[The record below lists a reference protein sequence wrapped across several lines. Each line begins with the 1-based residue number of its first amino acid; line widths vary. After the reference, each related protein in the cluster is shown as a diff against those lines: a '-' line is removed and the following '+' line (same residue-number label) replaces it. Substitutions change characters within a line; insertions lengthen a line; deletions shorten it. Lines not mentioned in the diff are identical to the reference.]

1 MPQQLSLDPRIRKLL
16 SKGIKHHQAG
26 RRRQAETCYR
36 RSLKAD
42 PRCPQALH
50 LMGLLAQ
57 QAGEYQESVHW
68 IREALAVNPHDPD
81 TLNSL
86 ADAYLGQ
93 GQIQSASHC
102 CHHLAELLPQ
112 SPEIHHRLGK
122 LQERLGDWGT
132 AMESYRRALAL
143 QPDSPGLYGSL
154 AGLQYKQGAFA
165 EAVESCRRA
174 LALDPHQPEVLT
186 QLGNAL
192 TDLGNYRGA
201 VEAHRRALALQPNS
215 PHPLFGL
222 GYFFERKG
230 DIGSAVETYRT
241 ALKLNPQ
248 LSRAHLLLGSA
259 RLLQGDL
266 EEAAE
271 SFERALQLEPDSAE
285 ARAYLGLIHL
295 KQGNFRR
302 GLREYEDR
310 WNTAYGFRFRRKFSQ
325 PLWRGEPLEGSRILL
340 HCEQGMGDT
349 LQFVRYVPLVAAR
362 GGKVILEVQPRLHR
376 LLSQTPGAAEV
387 ICRDEALPEVDWQCP
402 LLSLPLALETEL
414 STIPAP
420 IPYVRPDP
428 LEVETWRQRLPGN
441 TLRVGIA
448 WAGNAMHPHELWRSI
463 PLEQLAPLTNLEGA
477 TFYSLQMGAPSE
489 QMKQLGTRVRLIDLQ
504 DEQKDF
510 ADTAA
515 IVANLDLVISIDTSV
530 AHLAGAMGEP
540 VWVILSKSA
549 DWRWM
554 LEREDSPWYPT
565 ARLFRQ
571 SILGNWQEVVAR
583 VERELR
589 DLIAKPPPC
598 VPEGICRE

>member
-1 MPQQLSLDPRIRKLL
+1 MSKPLSLDPHVRKLL

-26 RRRQAETCYR
+26 RRGQAETCYR

-57 QAGEYQESVHW
+57 QAGEYQESIRW
-68 IREALAVNPHDPD
+68 IGQALALNPDDRD
-81 TLNSL
+81 TLTSL
-86 ADAYLGQ
+86 AEAYIGQ
-93 GQIQSASHC
+93 RQIQPASQC
-102 CHHLAELLPQ
+102 YQRLAELFPQ

-122 LQERLGDWGT
+122 MQERLGDWG
-132 AMESYRRALAL
+132 AALESYWRALALQPGSPDVHCSLATLQSKQGAFAEAAQTCRRALALHPNQPEILTQLGNALADLGHYGAALEAHRRALAL
-143 QPDSPGLYGSL
+143 QPDSPD
-154 AGLQYKQGAFA
+154 A
-165 EAVESCRRA
+165 
-174 LALDPHQPEVLT
+174 
-186 QLGNAL
+186 
-192 TDLGNYRGA
+192 
-201 VEAHRRALALQPNS
+201 
-215 PHPLFGL
+215 LFGL

-230 DIGSAVETYRT
+230 DLASAIDSYQT

-259 RLLQGDL
+259 RLLQGNL

-271 SFERALQLEPDSAE
+271 CFERVLESELDSAE
-285 ARAYLGLIHL
+285 ARAYLGLLHL

-302 GLREYEDR
+302 GLSEYEDR
-310 WNTAYGFRFRRKFSQ
+310 WSTTYGFRFRRKFSQ

-376 LLSQTPGAAEV
+376 LLAHTPGAAEV

-402 LLSLPLALETEL
+402 LLSLPLAFATEL
-414 STIPAP
+414 HTIPAQ

-428 LEVETWRQRLPGN
+428 LQVETWRQRLPGN
-441 TLRVGIA
+441 SLRIGLA
-448 WAGNAMHPHELWRSI
+448 WAGNPLHPHELWRSI

-477 TFYSLQMGAPSE
+477 TFYSLQMGAPAE
-489 QMKQLGTRVRLIDLQ
+489 QVKQLGPRVRLIDLQ
-504 DEQKDF
+504 GEQKDF

-530 AHLAGAMGEP
+530 AHLAGSMGQP

-549 DWRWM
+549 DWRWF
-554 LEREDSPWYPT
+554 LDRDDTPWYPMT
-565 ARLFRQ
+565 TLFRQ
-571 SILGNWQEVVAR
+571 STLGNWKDVVAR

-589 DLIAKPPPC
+589 ELIARTAATRAGGDLP
-598 VPEGICRE
+598 